1 MSAAKRRKRP
11 PKRRS
16 SAPAA
21 SGAAPPGVPGGPTLH
36 LSLENVRFAYLF
48 AAQRNPSDE
57 ALRHILSALT
67 VLTKYS
73 ATVGADRVST
83 ANDV

>member
-1 MSAAKRRKRP
+1 MSATTKRRKRP
-11 PKRRS
+11 RRRS

-21 SGAAPPGVPGGPTLH
+21 AGTAPPGVPGGPTLH

-48 AAQRNPSDE
+48 AAQRNPTDD

-73 ATVGADRVST
+73 STIGAERVST

>member
-1 MSAAKRRKRP
+1 MSATKRPRKRTR
-11 PKRRS
+11 RRS
-16 SAPAA
+16 SAPVTAA
-21 SGAAPPGVPGGPTLH
+21 VAPPGVPGGPTLH

-48 AAQRNPSDE
+48 AAQRNPADE
-57 ALRHILSALT
+57 SLRHILSTLT

-73 ATVGADRVST
+73 ALIGAERGA